1 MTFHALNVYCMVCYQ
16 GHFCDE
22 YAMQG
27 MSAEANEIYLE
38 LCPENLLRAL
48 KTAQAARWI
57 KLKLTNKHTPC
68 LTLEVEQVKNVLKKL
83 KAEKRT

>member
-1 MTFHALNVYCMVCYQ
+1 VHFLQ

-48 KTAQAARWI
+48 KTAQSARWI

-68 LTLEVEQVKNVLKKL
+68 LTVEVEQVNAHQKKRMHAYL
-83 KAEKRT
+83 QVTVCNS

>member
-1 MTFHALNVYCMVCYQ
+1 
-16 GHFCDE
+16 
-22 YAMQG
+22 MQG

-68 LTLEVEQVKNVLKKL
+68 LTLEVELVEN
-83 KAEKRT
+83 A